1 MNVVSALLAT
11 VLPESILGAR
21 WFAVLS
27 TFVAINTIL
36 YVSMSIFKILPKPY
50 LSDVVRRHGRRAETR
65 STYPDGHSVPDEG
78 QRAAAMGHRR
88 KLARISSV
96 AAALTE
102 SIDGMPSEPATRTAD
117 NASRTD
123 GRSARGGNL
132 QARTATRPTR
142 ASGW

>member
-1 MNVVSALLAT
+1 MNVVSALALAT

-65 STYPDGHSVPDEG
+65 SIYPDGHKVPNEVVRSG
-78 QRAAAMGHRR
+78 
-88 KLARISSV
+88 ISV
-96 AAALTE
+96 AHPRDRAVTVG
-102 SIDGMPSEPATRTAD
+102 DMTR
-117 NASRTD
+117 
-123 GRSARGGNL
+123 L
-132 QARTATRPTR
+132 
-142 ASGW
+142 